1 MTTLL
6 WVAALFL
13 LPLLFILL
21 LTESRHTRIQR
32 LRRNGATWKAIGE
45 RYGVSDKTANR
56 WSLA

>member
-21 LTESRHTRIQR
+21 LTESRHTRIER
-32 LRRNGATWKAIGE
+32 IRRHGPT
-45 RYGVSDKTANR
+45 
-56 WSLA
+56 